1 MEPLKPSFRAALEQ
15 EHPGL
20 TDDTIDRF
28 EELLAQRFLID
39 PEAEPLR
46 VQELDRQRAELLRR
60 EMPRFEEVLQK
71 VNGQERVGPRLR
83 LPVAPPGPLPRSGY

>member
-1 MEPLKPSFRAALEQ
+1 MEPLKPSVRDALKE

-20 TDDTIDRF
+20 SDETIDRA

-46 VQELDRQRAELLRR
+46 VQELDRERAQLLQQ
-60 EMPRFEEVLQK
+60 EIPKFEQVIQK
-71 VNGQERVGPRLR
+71 VHGQEQAAEGR
-83 LPVAPPGPLPRSGY
+83 

>member
-1 MEPLKPSFRAALEQ
+1 MR

-20 TDDTIDRF
+20 SEESIERA

-46 VQELDRQRAELLRR
+46 LQELDRQRAELLAR
-60 EMPRFEEVLQK
+60 EMPRFKEVLQRMSAE
-71 VNGQERVGPRLR
+71 ERP
-83 LPVAPPGPLPRSGY
+83 

>member
-1 MEPLKPSFRAALEQ
+1 MEPLKPSFRDALKQ

-20 TDDTIDRF
+20 TDETIDRV

-46 VQELDRQRAELLRR
+46 LQELDRQRAELLRR
-60 EMPRFEEVLQK
+60 EIPRYEQVLQR
-71 VNGQERVGPRLR
+71 VRGQERAARGQD
-83 LPVAPPGPLPRSGY
+83 

>member
-1 MEPLKPSFRAALEQ
+1 MEPLKPRVRDALKE

-20 TDDTIDRF
+20 SDETIDRA

-46 VQELDRQRAELLRR
+46 VQELDRERAQLLQQ
-60 EMPRFEEVLQK
+60 EIPKFEQVIQK
-71 VNGQERVGPRLR
+71 VSEQERAAEGR
-83 LPVAPPGPLPRSGY
+83 

>member
-1 MEPLKPSFRAALEQ
+1 MEPLKPSVRDALKE

-20 TDDTIDRF
+20 SDETIDRA

-46 VQELDRQRAELLRR
+46 VQELDRERTQLLQREI
-60 EMPRFEEVLQK
+60 PKFEQVIQK
-71 VNGQERVGPRLR
+71 VNGQEQAAEGR
-83 LPVAPPGPLPRSGY
+83 